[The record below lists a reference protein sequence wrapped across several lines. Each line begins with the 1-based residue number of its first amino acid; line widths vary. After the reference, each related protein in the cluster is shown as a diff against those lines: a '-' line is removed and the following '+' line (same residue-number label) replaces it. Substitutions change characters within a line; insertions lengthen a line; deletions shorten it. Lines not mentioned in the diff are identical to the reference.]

1 MRVHTVVTRRNNIEG
16 VLSNMTCFYSATQ
29 QIMNVLDELE
39 VKRIQDEG
47 GLDSLLKYSIV
58 TIGLILLC

>member
-1 MRVHTVVTRRNNIEG
+1 
-16 VLSNMTCFYSATQ
+16 MTCFYSATQ